1 MSEGKGNCGGECGGC
16 RRVRE
21 HVASLLPFRVL
32 EAAAG
37 KPLRIFGVA
46 LSAGVSRN
54 FNVYTVE
61 ELQAFADK
69 LVGSPMYIEH
79 VAVPNAV
86 GKVTKTSYDPVSRCL
101 MYEAEIYDE
110 AMADKIRKG
119 LVQHVSVGADYDTI
133 DAVGAKVPH
142 GLHNAE
148 LSLVAVPGIPEAN
161 IQVLERLRESL
172 SHKTGGNG
180 HVTLRVSVK
189 ELLEPLQCVFCGQP
203 GEFLVSVCSSCGDN
217 AAVAALE
224 SLKRLPLKEAEGD
237 LPSSFTAFKVRF
249 RCYGANPCEK
259 CKALDGKEFI
269 YGTEPVVPL
278 HDNCECGYEIVERLL
293 VHVFRGREQ
302 LEAQVAGEYFLG
314 FYQDPALFLAEHFRV
329 VWLDQAN
336 GVLAVMA
343 KTRCDPAVERCQEIL
358 FLKEKW
364 QPNTVADW
372 LVIHPDYSVPASGSA
387 SQAVQSGVENLDKE
401 ELKKLMKEAVK
412 EAVDMLK
419 CPKCGQTFDYYQW
432 QSGNW
437 HCPNKDCGVEVVPPE
452 PVTLAVRGEQSTVEK
467 LVAVEKELTEN
478 KTKLVEAEGKLA
490 DTTSKLGVAEKNI
503 EDLRKLVPG
512 GGLLVNPPKMMP
524 VAEHVVVLEGL
535 LPPPMVERGTMGMQR
550 QGQAIRAAILQAN
563 EKLKVK

>member
-203 GEFLVSVCSSCGDN
+203 GEFLVSVCTSCGDN
-217 AAVAALE
+217 AAMAAME
-224 SLKRLPLKEAEGD
+224 SLGRLPLKEAEGD

-259 CKALDGKEFI
+259 CKELDGKEFI

-278 HDNCECGYEIVERLL
+278 HDNCECGYEIVERLH
-293 VHVFRGREQ
+293 VRVFRSREQ
-302 LEAQVAGEYFLG
+302 LDALVAGEYYLG
-314 FYQDPALFLAEHFRV
+314 FYQDPALFLPEHFRT

-336 GVLAVMA
+336 GILAIMA
-343 KTRCDPAVERCQEIL
+343 KTRADPALERCQSIL

-372 LVIHPDYSVPASGSA
+372 LSIHPDYQVAAGA
-387 SQAVQSGVENLDKE
+387 LVGLGVQGD
-401 ELKKLMKEAVK
+401 
-412 EAVDMLK
+412 
-419 CPKCGQTFDYYQW
+419 G
-432 QSGNW
+432 
-437 HCPNKDCGVEVVPPE
+437 
-452 PVTLAVRGEQSTVEK
+452 VEK
-467 LVAVEKELTEN
+467 LEEKDFEKIAEKVAAKVGVKESAVVEKLKKDLEAAN
-478 KTKLVEAEGKLA
+478 IRAADAEGKLSIA
-490 DTTSKLGVAEKNI
+490 EAANVDTASKLRAAEKTA

-524 VAEHVVVLEGL
+524 VSEHVAVLEGF
-535 LPPPMVERGTMGMQR
+535 LPAPVVERSSMGMQR
-550 QGQAIRAAILQAN
+550 MCQSIKSAVFQAKG
-563 EKLKVK
+563 KLETN

>member
-1 MSEGKGNCGGECGGC
+1 MVEGCGGC
-16 RRVRE
+16 KDCKRVRE

-32 EAAAG
+32 EAAVG
-37 KPLRIFGVA
+37 KPLRISGVA
-46 LSAGVSRN
+46 LSAGISRN

-172 SHKTGGNG
+172 AHSSSSK
-180 HVTLRVSVK
+180 LKISAK
-189 ELLEPLQCVFCGQP
+189 EILDPLNSASLSCVFCGHP
-203 GEFLVSVCSSCGDN
+203 GEYLVSVCTSCGDN

-372 LVIHPDYSVPASGSA
+372 LVIHPDYSVPANGSA
-387 SQAVQSGVENLDKE
+387 SQAVQSGVEKLDKE
-401 ELKKLMKEAVK
+401 ELKKLVKEAVK

-419 CPKCGQTFDYYQW
+419 CPKCGQVFDYYQW

-437 HCPNKDCGVEVVPPE
+437 HCPNKECGVEVVPPE
-452 PVTLAVRGEQSTVEK
+452 PVVLAVRGQPSTVEK
-467 LVAVEKELTEN
+467 LAVAEKELTEN
-478 KTKLVEAEGKLA
+478 KTKLVEVEGKLA

-503 EDLRKLVPG
+503 EDLRKQLPG

-524 VAEHVVVLEGL
+524 VAEHVAVLEGF
-535 LPPPMVERGTMGMQR
+535 LPAPVVERSSMGMQR
-550 QGQAIRAAILQAN
+550 MCQSIKSAVFQAKG
-563 EKLKVK
+563 KLETN